1 MPERKDNLITES
13 RSNCRK
19 GKTDLSE
26 YFGALKDNPVLDQI
40 EADAKLVRTMVKPR
54 YANHEY
60 RSAN

>member
-13 RSNCRK
+13 RSNCLK

-26 YFGALKDNPVLDQI
+26 YFGALKDNPVPVQI
-40 EADAKLVRTMVKPR
+40 EADAKLVRAMAGPR